1 MFKSEYKFDVI
12 NVLTYLGQKVFLKD
26 TLHMF
31 MNVPSQKMKNLNV
44 ITVVI
49 RQIRNFIKHSHEM
62 ITWNITKIIKTLMKR
77 FS

>member
-1 MFKSEYKFDVI
+1 MLIIEYKLDVI
-12 NVLTYLGQKVFLKD
+12 NVLTYLGQKVFLKG

-31 MNVPSQKMKNLNV
+31 MNVPSQKMKSLCV

-49 RQIRNFIKHSHEM
+49 RQIRNFIIHSHEM
-62 ITWNITKIIKTLMKR
+62 ITWNITKIIKTLAKR